1 MYVIADKPNSGAVIL
16 GLHVKIKN
24 DRIKDIKHKIF
35 I

>member
-1 MYVIADKPNSGAVIL
+1 MYVIADNLIAVIL

-24 DRIKDIKHKIF
+24 EWIKDIKHKIF

>member
-1 MYVIADKPNSGAVIL
+1 MYVIADKPTVIAVIL

-24 DRIKDIKHKIF
+24 EWIKDIKHKIF